1 MKPSSSNTA
10 ASLPIQFS
18 TGQIVATPGALRLL
32 EQHRILPS
40 QLLER
45 HIRADFG
52 VVPPEDAEVNRAAIE
67 HADGRIL
74 SSYPVGDDR
83 VWIITEW
90 DRSLT
95 TLLLPDEY

>member
-1 MKPSSSNTA
+1 MKSSSSNTA
-10 ASLPIQFS
+10 VSLPIQFS

-40 QLLER
+40 QLIER
-45 HIRADFG
+45 HILADFG
-52 VVPPEDAEVNRAAIE
+52 VVPPEDAEINRAAIE
-67 HADGRIL
+67 NGDGRIL
-74 SSYPVGDDR
+74 SSYPVGGDR